1 MKSPMENARQNRCDD
16 RPRREVGPVD
26 DHDRCDTVF
35 DMPPVRDLVRPNFVS
50 LPAWFGCGKAS
61 AVLRLKAMDFV
72 LVSDGRG
79 VQRVASREQLAAAPA
94 DRGIAGC
101 ATPFGPAVALAL
113 PADAALRLMDAH

>member
-1 MKSPMENARQNRCDD
+1 MKTPMENASHNRRDERPKGDVGQLAD
-16 RPRREVGPVD
+16 RDRTRAVVVDVSMPRAG
-26 DHDRCDTVF
+26 
-35 DMPPVRDLVRPNFVS
+35 DLVRPNFVS

-79 VQRVASREQLAAAPA
+79 VQRVASREQLVAAPA

-113 PADAALRLMDAH
+113 PADA